1 MVNVNLTNSQT
12 YNKFFELISDL
23 FDQARYGHSCP
34 ELPDSHWIQM
44 GVNRSILE
52 HTTGRGYLQRYSPF
66 FKKTPSV
73 SLFFA
78 ALKSPRRLNHC
89 KDLNQLL
96 CSKVR
101 RTLPDA
107 LAKFD
112 ELKKFDV
119 YAGDGHW
126 HGAAVHDP
134 FKDGRKWAVGHF
146 YTLDLRSHSLSHM
159 ETADEVER
167 KHEHDMR
174 ALKRQN
180 LEELRQKAPKGRK
193 VLYAWDSACIDFK
206 QWDEWKR
213 GGVYFLTRAKENMAF
228 EIQKVLPVDYSNPIN
243 NGVLSDKLILSSAG
257 TTLRLIRCEDPA
269 TGKIHTFLTNE
280 RTLPAGLLAQIYRM
294 RWDVEKVFDE
304 FKNSLN
310 EQKAWATSEN
320 AKTMQANFLCLTHN
334 LMLIMEDHME
344 KTFDVINTAENQR
357 REERLT
363 EMKKTA
369 AKAGRKVSSMY
380 NYVKRFTKRSVKF
393 IRALSAFFFIN
404 APLGQTAAYLSDLY
418 AKL

>member
-1 MVNVNLTNSQT
+1 MVNGNLTNSQT
-12 YNKFFELISDL
+12 YNKFFQPVSDL
-23 FDQARYGHSCP
+23 LDQARYGHSCP

-44 GVNRSILE
+44 GVSRSILE
-52 HTTGRGYLQRYSPF
+52 PTTGRGYLQRYSPF
-66 FKKTPSV
+66 FKESPSV

-89 KDLNQLL
+89 KDLNEIL

-101 RTLPDA
+101 RTLPDP

-112 ELKKFDV
+112 ELEKFDV

-126 HGAAVHDP
+126 HGAAAHDS
-134 FKDGRKWAVGHF
+134 FKDGRKWSVGHF
-146 YTLDLRSHSLSHM
+146 YILDLRSHSLSHM

-174 ALKRQN
+174 ALKRQK
-180 LEELRQKAPKGRK
+180 LEQLRQKAPKGRK

-228 EIQKVLPVDYSNPIN
+228 EIQKVLPVDYGNPIN

-269 TGKIHTFLTNE
+269 TGKIHTFLTNQ
-280 RTLPAGLLAQIYRM
+280 RTVSAGLLAQIYRM

-334 LMLIMEDHME
+334 LMLLMEDHME

-380 NYVKRFTKRSVKF
+380 NYVRRFTKRSVKF
-393 IRALSAFFFIN
+393 IRALSAFFFID